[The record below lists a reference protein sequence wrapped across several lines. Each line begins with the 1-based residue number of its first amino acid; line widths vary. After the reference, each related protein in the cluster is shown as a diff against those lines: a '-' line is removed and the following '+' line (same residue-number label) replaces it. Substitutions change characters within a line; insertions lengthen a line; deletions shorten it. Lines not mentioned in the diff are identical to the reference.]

1 VDEPEANGSD
11 IPGVLRGMFMRRIL
25 LRPVYERVGCITRE
39 KVVFAPMAK
48 TAREIRVKARE
59 ICVKVTIIQ
68 RPIYI

>member
-1 VDEPEANGSD
+1 
-11 IPGVLRGMFMRRIL
+11 MRRIL